1 MVYHQVVFCFYNAF
15 NADNTELHVI
25 NRSSSFFDIKRYQ
38 NDIWKRHQ
46 CSSKFLESFPWSS
59 LFIFWLISGRIC
71 LTECIYYIWNLPCTT
86 CIIFFHFSFFFC
98 KKGILYMGNFIC
110 FTATARRFAQVFC
123 DLCGKQFNKII
134 NKNICVVYICFILFS
149 THLTWSWRSIS
160 LRFRWSLLAWSHT
173 FAWIR

>member
-25 NRSSSFFDIKRYQ
+25 SRSSLFFDIKRYQ
-38 NDIWKRHQ
+38 KWYLKASPMQ
-46 CSSKFLESFPWSS
+46 LKVFGKFS
-59 LFIFWLISGRIC
+59 LVFVIHFLISFR
-71 LTECIYYIWNLPCTT
+71 ENLPDGVHLLYMEFTLHDLYC
-86 CIIFFHFSFFFC
+86 FFSFLIFFC
-98 KKGILYMGNFIC
+98 KSGILYMGNFIC
-110 FTATARRFAQVFC
+110 FTARARRFSQVFC

-134 NKNICVVYICFILFS
+134 NKNTCVVYICLILFP

-160 LRFRWSLLAWSHT
+160 WRFRWSLLAWSHT